1 LDSPLPEAALQDGG
15 TMDLKG
21 SQDLREVRQGGS
33 RWLMRCLSI
42 CLIAVGVALF
52 GRAAAQVS
60 APVAPEWVEQIIHD
74 YLLAHP
80 DVVIEA
86 LKAAGAKEKQK
97 QEVAIRAAIAAK
109 GKELLEDPSS
119 PTGGNPKGDVTLVE
133 FFDYRCPYCKQV
145 EPLVET
151 LLKEDPNLR
160 IVYKEWPI
168 LGPPSVVAAHVALV
182 ALERGRY
189 TQFHA
194 AMMAAGGE
202 ITEDAILKVAAVVGL
217 DIAQVRADMAAP
229 EFDQLIRRNYDLAS
243 ALGIHATPTFVIGG
257 NLIPG
262 AVDLE
267 TLRQKISAVRNAD

>member
-1 LDSPLPEAALQDGG
+1 
-15 TMDLKG
+15 
-21 SQDLREVRQGGS
+21 
-33 RWLMRCLSI
+33 MRCLSI

-194 AMMAAGGE
+194 AMMAARGE
-202 ITEDAILKVAAVVGL
+202 ITEDAILKVAAGVGL

-243 ALGIHATPTFVIGG
+243 ALGIHATPAFVIGDS
-257 NLIPG
+257 LIPG
-262 AVDLE
+262 AVGLE
-267 TLRQKISAVRNAD
+267 TLKQKISAARNAN